1 MVAPAECFVIA
12 EAGVNHNGSDDLA
25 FQLVDVAAEAGADA
39 VKFQS
44 FRAESL
50 TKPGAEKAEY
60 QKDKTGE
67 GDQLSMLKKLELSTE
82 MHHRL
87 KEHCQKAGIEFLS
100 TPFDEETAD
109 FLVEMGIKR
118 FKVPSGEL
126 TNLVMMKHLASQN
139 LPMIISTGMGTL
151 EEIQDAVETIR
162 NTREGLNFE
171 EPLESML
178 TLLHCTSNYPA
189 ALSDINLRAMQTMQ
203 HEFQLP
209 VGYSDHSEGLL
220 VPVMAVAMGACVIEK
235 HFTLDRSMPGPDHAA
250 SVEPKELK
258 TMVDN
263 IRATTQALGSPKKTP
278 TPSELPIRDLVRKSV
293 TLKHAL
299 SVGQSIKEDD
309 LLLLRPGTGILP
321 RDIEKVL
328 TKKAAHDLPQW
339 HTLQWSD
346 LE

>member
-25 FQLVDVAAEAGADA
+25 FKLVDVAAEAGADA

-60 QKDKTGE
+60 QKDKTGD

-87 KEHCQKAGIEFLS
+87 KEHCHKAGIEFLS

-109 FLVEMGIKR
+109 FLVGMGIKR

-126 TNLVMMKHLASQN
+126 TNLVMMKHLARKN
-139 LPMIISTGMGTL
+139 LPMILSTGMGTI
-151 EEIQDAVETIR
+151 EEIHEAVETIR
-162 NTREGLNFE
+162 NTRENLGFN
-171 EPLESML
+171 EPLETML

-203 HEFQLP
+203 QEFNLP

-220 VPVMAVAMGACVIEK
+220 VPVMAVAMGAGVIEK

-250 SVEPKELK
+250 SVEPNELK
-258 TMVDN
+258 TMVEN
-263 IRATTQALGSPKKTP
+263 IRATTQALGSSKKTP

-293 TLKHAL
+293 TLKHSL
-299 SVGQSIKEDD
+299 SAGQSIKEGD
-309 LLLLRPGTGILP
+309 LVLLRPGTGILP

>member
-1 MVAPAECFVIA
+1 MVAPSDCFIIA

-25 FQLVDVAAEAGADA
+25 FKLVDVAAEAGADA

-44 FRAESL
+44 FRAETL
-50 TKPGAEKAEY
+50 TKPGTEKAEY

-67 GDQLSMLKKLELSTE
+67 GDQLSMLKKLELSSE

-87 KEHCQKAGIEFLS
+87 KEHCKKASIEFLS

-109 FLVEMGIKR
+109 FLMELGIGR
-118 FKVPSGEL
+118 FKIPSGEL
-126 TNLVMMKHLASQN
+126 TNTVMLKHLASKD
-139 LPMIISTGMGTL
+139 LPMILSTGMGTI
-151 EEIQDAVETIR
+151 EEIQEAVEVIR
-162 NTREGLNFE
+162 TTREGLGFD

-189 ALSDINLRAMQTMQ
+189 ALSDINLLAMQTMQ
-203 HEFQLP
+203 QEFKLP
-209 VGYSDHSEGLL
+209 IGYSDHTEGLL
-220 VPVMAVAMGACVIEK
+220 VPVMAVALGACVIEK
-235 HFTLDRSMPGPDHAA
+235 HFTLDRTMPGPDHAA
-250 SVEPKELK
+250 SIEPKDLK
-258 TMVDN
+258 TLVDN
-263 IRATTQALGSPKKTP
+263 IRATTQALGSNKKSP

-293 TLKHAL
+293 TLKRSL
-299 SVGQSIKEDD
+299 STGEFIGEDD
-309 LLLLRPGTGILP
+309 LVLLRPGTGILP

-328 TKKAAHDLPQW
+328 TKKAARDLPQW

>member
-1 MVAPAECFVIA
+1 MVAPEECFVIA

-25 FQLVDVAAEAGADA
+25 FKLVDVAAEAGANA

-50 TKPGAEKAEY
+50 TKPGAEKADY

-109 FLVEMGIKR
+109 FLVGMGIKR

-126 TNLVMMKHLASQN
+126 TNLVMIRHLARQN
-139 LPMIISTGMGTL
+139 LPMILSTGMGTI
-151 EEIQDAVETIR
+151 EEIHEAVETIR
-162 NTREGLNFE
+162 NTRVGLNFE
-171 EPLESML
+171 EPLERML

-203 HEFQLP
+203 REFNLP
-209 VGYSDHSEGLL
+209 TGYSDHSEGLL

-263 IRATTQALGSPKKTP
+263 IRATTLALGSSKKTP

-328 TKKAAHDLPQW
+328 TKKVTRDLPQW